1 MLVLDF
7 RTLISEPGLLFQVA
21 PIFKTTT
28 NEKVLFGNL
37 LFAHAVL

>member
-21 PIFKTTT
+21 PIFKTL
-28 NEKVLFGNL
+28 NNDKVLFDHF
-37 LFAHAVL
+37 LFTYTFL